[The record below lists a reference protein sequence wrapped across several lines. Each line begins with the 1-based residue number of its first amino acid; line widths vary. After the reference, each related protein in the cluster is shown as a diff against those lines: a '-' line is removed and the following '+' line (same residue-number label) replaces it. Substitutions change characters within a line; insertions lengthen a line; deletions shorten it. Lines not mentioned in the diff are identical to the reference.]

1 MKENNNEEIKVGDIV
16 KFKEDTY
23 AINDVDRKENLYGAL
38 GLVTKRVGSFF
49 EEYYYTCA
57 INKDETVIVPM
68 KNIVKINESQVE
80 EMHPTD
86 YFGEDLIKKYRGDS
100 EEKKRTKKAPII
112 YSDKEAVI
120 KICEAIIKREE
131 KKLKEEFESLLTG
144 WKPDGSIYHIHP
156 APFKGKN
163 ALDKAVE
170 EELKMFE
177 EKLNKEKNK
186 EAPLSYQVGG
196 THYKDK
202 AIQPVEYIVAN
213 KLDFLEGCI
222 VKRITRHR
230 EKLGALDICKIRQ
243 ECDLIL
249 QLEYHTTFEEVI
261 DKQQDNFFHKEWRAA
276 VERKKCGV
284 HPREKSEE

>member
-1 MKENNNEEIKVGDIV
+1 MKENNNEEIKMGDIV

-23 AINDVDRKENLYGAL
+23 AINDVGRKENLYGAL
-38 GLVTKRVGSFF
+38 GMVIEMDYSIPGECF
-49 EEYYYTCA
+49 YTCA
-57 INKDETVIVPM
+57 FSKDGKVVVVRE
-68 KNIVKINESQVE
+68 KIAKVDESKVQE
-80 EMHPTD
+80 LHLAD
-86 YFGEDLIKKYRGDS
+86 YFGEDLLKKYRGDS
-100 EEKKRTKKAPII
+100 EEKEQHKAPII
-112 YSDKEAVI
+112 YSVKEAVI
-120 KICEAIIKREE
+120 KISEAIFKREE

-156 APFKGKN
+156 APFKGKS

-177 EKLNKEKNK
+177 EKQNKEKSK
-186 EAPLSYQVGG
+186 KALSYQVGG

-261 DKQQDNFFHKEWRAA
+261 DKQQDNFFRKEWLAA